1 MIVQERIVED
11 SFLYNIATMLESL
24 YYHSVVMNSCEN
36 PVESH
41 FEIGRRIGVTGTPAI
56 ITQTG
61 LLLPGYIPANELIGI
76 IE

>member
-1 MIVQERIVED
+1 
-11 SFLYNIATMLESL
+11 
-24 YYHSVVMNSCEN
+24 MNSCEN
-36 PVESH
+36 PVENH